1 MHTRA
6 HISLIPAAVI
16 ACIACSS
23 FGRSISCLSIESTRF
38 FEIISPHFS
47 PTPDHFMRKFPYSTP
62 LAEANCTEVC
72 IVTEV
77 FPCTHAPTS
86 P

>member
-23 FGRSISCLSIESTRF
+23 FGRSISCLSTESTRF
-38 FEIISPHFS
+38 SEVTSPPFS
-47 PTPDHFMRKFPYSTP
+47 PP
-62 LAEANCTEVC
+62 LLTILCVNFRTAHPSQKQTVQKS
-72 IVTEV
+72 V
-77 FPCTHAPTS
+77 
-86 P
+86 

>member
-23 FGRSISCLSIESTRF
+23 FGRSISCLSAESTRF
-38 FEIISPHFS
+38 S
-47 PTPDHFMRKFPYSTP
+47 
-62 LAEANCTEVC
+62 EV
-72 IVTEV
+72 
-77 FPCTHAPTS
+77 TS
-86 P
+86 PPPPHARPFYA